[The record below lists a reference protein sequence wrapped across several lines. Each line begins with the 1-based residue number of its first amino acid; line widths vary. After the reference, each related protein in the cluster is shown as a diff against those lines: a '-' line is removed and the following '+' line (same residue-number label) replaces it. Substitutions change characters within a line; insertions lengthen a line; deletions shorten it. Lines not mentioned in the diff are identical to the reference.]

1 MKIIR
6 IRERG
11 GDELHEYK
19 KALKKLKEA
28 QDAID
33 TICDLTEEME
43 DEFSERAYDPYRMD
57 MRDYR
62 ERDYYRDR
70 DGYYGREWDDMRE
83 RRIRARN
90 GQYR

>member
-11 GDELHEYK
+11 GNELHEYK
-19 KALKKLKEA
+19 RALKKLKEA

-43 DEFSERAYDPYRMD
+43 DEFSERRYDPNRMD
-57 MRDYR
+57 MRYR
-62 ERDYYRDR
+62 EDGYHER
-70 DGYYGREWDDMRE
+70 DGYYGREWDDMHE
-83 RRIRARN
+83 RRMRSRN

>member
-1 MKIIR
+1 MKVIR

-11 GDELHEYK
+11 GDELHEYR

-43 DEFSERAYDPYRMD
+43 DEFGERRHDPYRMD
-57 MRDYR
+57 MRY
-62 ERDYYRDR
+62 RDYYRDS
-70 DGYYGREWDDMRE
+70 DGYPGGEWDEMHE
-83 RRIRARN
+83 RRMRARN